1 MDRNLNRRV
10 EVVFPVEN
18 PDHIHHLRENV
29 LEAYLHDNARARV
42 MHADGT
48 YSRITPKNEDKKI
61 DVQEWLM
68 NRSYKK
74 S

>member
-1 MDRNLNRRV
+1 MQS
-10 EVVFPVEN
+10 
-18 PDHIHHLRENV
+18 
-29 LEAYLHDNARARV
+29 
-42 MHADGT
+42 DGT
-48 YSRITPKNEDKKI
+48 YSRIAPKDEDHKI